1 MIKLDDKQVCA
12 ELQNA
17 LASGDKDVIT
27 NAWEN
32 YRTSIVNTIKEDIK
46 DYAEKKDEQILM
58 NRGYKVLTN
67 KEKEFYNALIKG
79 LKSGNKKDFQ
89 NVFTSLEDDAMPQTI
104 IEDVFR
110 DLQQLHP
117 LLSKIKFVNV
127 KYLTKW
133 ILSNNDDKTA
143 SWGALNSAITKE
155 ITDTFEVIDLKQ
167 NKLSAYALIENDM
180 LDLGATFLESYV
192 RASLM
197 ESIANGLE
205 YAIIKGNGKNMPIG
219 LARDI
224 SHGVT
229 IDSTNGYPMK
239 DSTASGH
246 VSQAITVEDFT
257 PVNYGS
263 IVANF
268 TNKESWEDESNN
280 LHGGSP
286 RNFTSVDLIVNQKEY
301 LTKIMPATTMLT
313 GTGEYAK
320 NLFPF
325 PTNVIISNQV
335 PDNQAIMCQL
345 DEYFLG
351 IGTSKSG
358 VIEYSDDFKFLDDM
372 RTFKVKMHADGRA
385 QDNTSAII
393 LDITNIQPC
402 YMNVVSVV
410 DTP

>member
-1 MIKLDDKQVCA
+1 MINLDNNEVCK

-17 LASGDKDVIT
+17 LESGDKDTIT
-27 NAWEN
+27 MAWSN
-32 YRTSIVNTIKEDIK
+32 YRNSIVDQIKSDIEEFKNTED
-46 DYAEKKDEQILM
+46 EKILM
-58 NRGYKVLTN
+58 KRGYKVLTN
-67 KEKEFYNALIKG
+67 KEKEFYNTLIKA
-79 LKSGNKKDFQ
+79 LKGGTKQEFN

-104 IEDVFR
+104 IEDVFK
-110 DLQQLHP
+110 DLQQVHP
-117 LLSKIKFVNV
+117 LLSKVKFVNV

-143 SWGALNSAITKE
+143 SWGALNSAIAKE
-155 ITDTFEVIDLKQ
+155 ITDSFQVIDIKQ

-205 YAIIKGNGKNMPIG
+205 YAIIKGNGKNQPIG
-219 LARDI
+219 LMRDI

-239 DSTASGH
+239 DSTSGGH
-246 VSQAITVEDFT
+246 VSQAIAVEDFT
-257 PVNYGS
+257 PVNYGA
-263 IVANF
+263 IVSNF
-268 TNKESWEDESNN
+268 ANKEAWTDEDSNN
-280 LHGGSP
+280 HGGQP
-286 RNFTSVDLIVNQKEY
+286 RAFTSVDLIVNQKEY

-385 QDNTSAII
+385 EDNTSAII

>member
-1 MIKLDDKQVCA
+1 MINLDNEAVCK
-12 ELQNA
+12 ELHDA
-17 LASGDKDVIT
+17 LASGDKERIT
-27 NAWEN
+27 SAWEN
-32 YRTSIVNTIKEDIK
+32 YRMSIVDTIKDDMKE
-46 DYAEKKDEQILM
+46 YANKQDEQILM

-67 KEKEFYNALIKG
+67 KEKEFYNALIKALRG
-79 LKSGNKKDFQ
+79 GTKQEFN

-104 IEDVFR
+104 IEDVFK
-110 DLQQLHP
+110 DLQQVHP

-143 SWGALNSAITKE
+143 SWGALNSAIAKE
-155 ITDTFEVIDLKQ
+155 ITDSFEVIDLKQ
-167 NKLSAYALIENDM
+167 NKLSAYALLENDM

-205 YAIIKGNGKNMPIG
+205 YAIVKGTGKNMPIG
-219 LARDI
+219 LMRDI

-229 IDSTNGYPMK
+229 IDASNGYPMK

-257 PVNYGS
+257 PVNYGA

-268 TNKESWEDESNN
+268 TNKESWEDEGNN
-280 LHGGSP
+280 LHGGAP

-335 PDNQAIMCQL
+335 PDNQAVMCIL

-351 IGTSKSG
+351 VGTSKSG
-358 VIEYSDDFKFLDDM
+358 VIEYSDDFNFLDDM

>member
-1 MIKLDDKQVCA
+1 MINLDNKAVCN
-12 ELQNA
+12 ELHDA
-17 LASGDKDVIT
+17 LASGEKERIS

-32 YRTSIVNTIKEDIK
+32 YRMSIVDTIKDDMKE
-46 DYAEKKDEQILM
+46 YAEKQDEQILM

-67 KEKEFYNALIKG
+67 KEKDFYNALIKALRG
-79 LKSGNKKDFQ
+79 GTKQEFN

-104 IEDVFR
+104 IEDVFK
-110 DLQQLHP
+110 DLQQVHP
-117 LLSKIKFVNV
+117 LLSRVKFVNV

-143 SWGALNSAITKE
+143 SWGALNSAIAKE
-155 ITDTFEVIDLKQ
+155 ITDSFEVIDLKQ
-167 NKLSAYALIENDM
+167 NKLSAYALIEHDM

-219 LARDI
+219 LMRDI

-239 DSTASGH
+239 DSIANSH
-246 VSQAITVEDFT
+246 VSQAIAVEDFT
-257 PVNYGS
+257 PVNYGA

-268 TNKESWEDESNN
+268 ANKEAWTDDDTNA
-280 LHGGSP
+280 HGGSP

-335 PDNQAIMCQL
+335 PDNQAVMCIL

-351 IGTSKSG
+351 VGTSKSG